1 MTIDCTLELQGVILT
16 CLKGD
21 PVLLTLISGRVYDT
35 IPPDVTFPYV
45 SFGPVDDTDVDAECI
60 YGSLVYQQIDVW
72 SRDVGFPEVKRIAGA
87 VRAALHDKEVLLA
100 LTENALV
107 DIRHRQTTTVRDP
120 DGLTNHSIMGFEAVI
135 ERR

>member
-1 MTIDCTLELQGVILT
+1 MTIDCTLELQGSILA

-21 PVLLTLISGRVYDT
+21 PVLSTLISGRVYDT
-35 IPPDVTFPYV
+35 VPPEPTFPYV
-45 SFGPVDDTDVDAECI
+45 SFGPVDDNDVDAECI

-87 VRAALHDKEVLLA
+87 VRDALHDKEIALA

-120 DGLTNHSIMGFEAVI
+120 DGLTNHSIMGFEALI